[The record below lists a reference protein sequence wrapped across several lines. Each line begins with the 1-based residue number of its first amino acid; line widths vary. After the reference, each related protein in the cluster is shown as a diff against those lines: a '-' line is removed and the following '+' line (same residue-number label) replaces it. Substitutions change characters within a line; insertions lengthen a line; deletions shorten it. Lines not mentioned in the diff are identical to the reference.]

1 MGIFLNRGIE
11 EFKKTLNS
19 QLYVDKTDIIGF
31 LNRVVNTEQ
40 SYICV
45 CRPRRFGKSVTV
57 NMIAAY
63 YEKGSDSRML
73 FDRKKL
79 SELDGW
85 DNEINKYRRSYSY
98 RMTIAVRQVTITIIQ
113 WAHFLLLQEMESRK

>member
-1 MGIFLNRGIE
+1 MGIFLNRGIK

-19 QLYVDKTDIIGF
+19 QIYVDKTDIIGF

-40 SYICV
+40 SCICV
-45 CRPRRFGKSVTV
+45 CRLKRFGKSVTV

-85 DNEINKYRRSYSY
+85 DNEMNKYRRSYSD
-98 RMTIAVRQVTITIIQ
+98 RITITVRQVTITIIQ
-113 WAHFLLLQEMESRK
+113 WVHFLLLQEMESRK

>member
-1 MGIFLNRGIE
+1 MGIFLNRGIK

-19 QLYVDKTDIIGF
+19 QIYVDKADIIGF

-40 SYICV
+40 SCICV

-63 YEKGSDSRML
+63 YEKGSDSRMR

-85 DNEINKYRRSYSY
+85 DNEINKYRRSYSD

>member
-1 MGIFLNRGIE
+1 
-11 EFKKTLNS
+11 
-19 QLYVDKTDIIGF
+19 
-31 LNRVVNTEQ
+31 
-40 SYICV
+40 
-45 CRPRRFGKSVTV
+45 
-57 NMIAAY
+57 
-63 YEKGSDSRML
+63 ML

-85 DNEINKYRRSYSY
+85 DNEINKYRRSYSD

>member
-1 MGIFLNRGIE
+1 MGIFLNKGIE

-19 QLYVDKTDIIGF
+19 QIYVDKTDIIVF

-40 SYICV
+40 SCICV

-63 YEKGSDSRML
+63 YEKGIDSRML

-79 SELDGW
+79 SEIDGW
-85 DNEINKYRRSYSY
+85 DNEMNKYRRSYSD
-98 RMTIAVRQVTITIIQ
+98 RMTITVRQVTITIIQ
-113 WAHFLLLQEMESRK
+113 LAHFLLLQEMESRK

>member
-19 QLYVDKTDIIGF
+19 QIYVDKTDIIGF

-40 SYICV
+40 SCICV
-45 CRPRRFGKSVTV
+45 CRPRRFSKSVTV

-85 DNEINKYRRSYSY
+85 DNEMNKYRRSYSD
-98 RMTIAVRQVTITIIQ
+98 RMTITVRQVTITIIQ